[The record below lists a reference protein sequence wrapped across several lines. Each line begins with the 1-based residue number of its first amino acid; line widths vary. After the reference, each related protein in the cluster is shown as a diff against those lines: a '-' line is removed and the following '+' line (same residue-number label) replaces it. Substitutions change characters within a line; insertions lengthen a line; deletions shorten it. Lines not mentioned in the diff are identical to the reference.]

1 MILSMI
7 VAAAENGVIGRD
19 NGLVWHMSSD
29 LKHFKAITSGHTVIM
44 GRRTFE
50 SIGRALPKR
59 RNIVISGNSLYKA
72 EGCEMAASLEDAL
85 NMVQHE
91 DEVFV
96 IGGGSIYRQA
106 WEFADRLYLTIVHTE
121 VQGDTFIPNV
131 DENVWKEVNRQDF
144 KAGEKDDFDYSFV
157 DYVRKNKY
165 PSI

>member
-7 VAAAENGVIGRD
+7 VAAAENGVLGRD
-19 NGLVWHMSSD
+19 NGLVWHISSD

-106 WEFADRLYLTIVHTE
+106 WEYADRLYLTIVHTE
-121 VQGDTFIPNV
+121 GQGDTFIPNV
-131 DENVWKEVNRQDF
+131 DENVWKEVNRQEF

>member
-59 RNIVISGNSLYKA
+59 RNIVISRNSLYKA
-72 EGCEMAASLEDAL
+72 EGCEMAVSLEDAL

-106 WEFADRLYLTIVHTE
+106 WEYADRLYLTIVHTE
-121 VQGDTFIPNV
+121 EQGDTFIPNV